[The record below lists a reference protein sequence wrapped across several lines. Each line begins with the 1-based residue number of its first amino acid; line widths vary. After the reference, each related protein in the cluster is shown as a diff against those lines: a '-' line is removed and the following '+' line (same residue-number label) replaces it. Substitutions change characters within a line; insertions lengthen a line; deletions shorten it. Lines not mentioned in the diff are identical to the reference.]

1 MLKPVC
7 DQYRTNFAACM
18 AQFSYATGSLHKRI
32 CLGNL
37 GRGGVQEGLVQLVLP
52 VDQALVRGLQQLVAL
67 NISIYNQKNK
77 KKYNKMKVAT
87 GGYMIFSAAY

>member
-1 MLKPVC
+1 M
-7 DQYRTNFAACM
+7 
-18 AQFSYATGSLHKRI
+18 
-32 CLGNL
+32 
-37 GRGGVQEGLVQLVLP
+37 QLNLP
-52 VDQALVRGLQQLVAL
+52 VDQALVRGLQQLVTL